1 MEQEIIMNNE
11 KDITI
16 EPETDA
22 DNVKDPAEA
31 IKKLKGELTACRK
44 EREEYLSGWQR
55 AKADFINARKDEE
68 KARAAFVK
76 FANEGFIE
84 EMLPVLQ
91 NFERA
96 VNNPIRS
103 MESAIPTNL
112 PSANRTSNGTDASW
126 RRGIEHIYAQFRAA
140 LQKSGVELLEPKIG
154 DVFDPSR
161 HASIGTV
168 VVAAEAENHTVR
180 EVVEKGFSLHGK
192 VLEPAKVKVG
202 EHKT

>member
-1 MEQEIIMNNE
+1 MNNE

-31 IKKLKGELTACRK
+31 IKKLKSELAVCRK
-44 EREEYLSGWQR
+44 EREEYLAGWQR

-68 KARAAFVK
+68 KSRAAFVK

-96 VNNPIRS
+96 V
-103 MESAIPTNL
+103 
-112 PSANRTSNGTDASW
+112 SNKDVWEKADKNW
-126 RRGIEHIYAQFRAA
+126 RIGVEHIYTQFRAA
-140 LQKSGVELLEPKIG
+140 LQKAGVEVVEPKVG
-154 DVFDPSR
+154 DIFDPSR

-168 VVAAEAENHTVR
+168 AVAVESENHTVR
-180 EVVEKGFSLHGK
+180 EVVEKGFALYGK
-192 VLEPAKVKVG
+192 ILEPAKVKVG
-202 EHKT
+202 ECKSQ

>member
-103 MESAIPTNL
+103 IL
-112 PSANRTSNGTDASW
+112 R
-126 RRGIEHIYAQFRAA
+126 
-140 LQKSGVELLEPKIG
+140 
-154 DVFDPSR
+154 
-161 HASIGTV
+161 
-168 VVAAEAENHTVR
+168 
-180 EVVEKGFSLHGK
+180 
-192 VLEPAKVKVG
+192 
-202 EHKT
+202 